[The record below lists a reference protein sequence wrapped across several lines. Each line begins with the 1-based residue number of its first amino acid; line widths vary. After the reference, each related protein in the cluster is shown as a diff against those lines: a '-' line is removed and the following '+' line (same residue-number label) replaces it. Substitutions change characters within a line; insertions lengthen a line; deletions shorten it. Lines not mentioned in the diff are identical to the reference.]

1 MEKQF
6 DLERFKLKQAEE
18 CHGFLD
24 AKQELEN
31 GQKTGHWIWY
41 IFPQLKGLGKSYY
54 SEYYG
59 LESIDEA
66 VAYLKDELLSER
78 LVCLVE
84 ILLDEKQTKTA
95 LEIYGYTDAQ
105 KFKSCLTLFKAAVES
120 DPELLGREEFECFGR
135 GLRRYYI

>member
-6 DLERFKLKQAEE
+6 DLERFKLKQAEDG
-18 CHGFLD
+18 HGYLN
-24 AKQELEN
+24 AKEELEN

-41 IFPQLKGLGKSYY
+41 IFPQLKGLGKSHF

-66 VAYLKDELLSER
+66 VAYLKDETLSER
-78 LVCLVE
+78 LVSLVE

-95 LEIYGYTDAQ
+95 LEIFGYTDAM
-105 KFKSCLTLFKAAVES
+105 KFRSCLTLFQAAVES
-120 DPELLGREEFECFGR
+120 NPELLTRKEFECFGR
-135 GLRRYYI
+135 GLRRYY